1 MQTMEYLFSYSPM
14 SFNLI
19 ANILVLGYGAHLA
32 GLVYFI
38 STRQRIAPRYRA
50 TSTLATVV
58 MVTAFLILFRLQ
70 GYWENSFTFDPDTNL
85 WGVSDYLF
93 SNGLRY
99 INWTIT
105 IPALLLQLVVV
116 LDVKKPVRFSLITIG
131 AAIGMI
137 YTGYI
142 GQFHEVTNTTA
153 FLVWGTISTLFYIP
167 LLYFVLREVS
177 VADTY
182 LPSEAKPYLRG
193 ILLVFV
199 VAWTLYPGG
208 YLFPV
213 MLNSEFGSVGR
224 QITFTVADVTSK
236 VIYGILIS
244 RIALIRSRQLPDVT
258 ARNERVTKGE
268 VEAQVT
274 A

>member
-1 MQTMEYLFSYSPM
+1 METMEYLFSYSPM
-14 SFNLI
+14 SFNII
-19 ANILVLGYGAHLA
+19 ANVLVLGYGAHLA
-32 GLVYFI
+32 GLVYFVA
-38 STRQRIAPRYRA
+38 TRQRIAPRYRT
-50 TSTLATVV
+50 TSTLATIV

-70 GYWENSFTFDPDTNL
+70 GYWENSFTFDPTTNL

-116 LDVKKPVRFSLITIG
+116 LDIKNPVRFSVITIG
-131 AAIGMI
+131 AALGMI

-142 GQFHEVTNTTA
+142 GQFYELTDRGA
-153 FLVWGTISTLFYIP
+153 FLTWGTISTVFYLP
-167 LLYFVLREVS
+167 LLYFTLRELGAANS
-177 VADTY
+177 Y
-182 LPSEAKPYLRG
+182 LPAEAKPFLRG
-193 ILLVFV
+193 VLIIFV

-213 MLNSEFGSVGR
+213 LMNSEAGSVGR

-244 RIALIRSRQLPDVT
+244 RIAIIRSRKLPT
-258 ARNERVTKGE
+258 WQAEESSLARNS
-268 VEAQVT
+268 
-274 A
+274 